1 MFLSSM
7 KLWPRNLKLGVRQ
20 TPVML
25 RVFHRRPGLIFA
37 NYGMGLLLL
46 FLACFVVSGRIVEL
60 QRLLSC
66 AVLTLTVMAGGV
78 YGVGQGIW
86 RFFSGPGADRCRRAT
101 HGSSALIGFCISR
114 FIVVYVTVLLQLL
127 LLSAALRSEL
137 LSRLVPLLAFTA
149 LACAVLVIFG
159 LFLAVIV
166 SSWRQAVLVCN
177 AFFILLAGLVM
188 GGIMAESC
196 DMPSWLAAI
205 GGLLPS
211 LHMMQGYQA
220 LLVGT
225 GNWGELVCP
234 SLWLVG
240 TAAVLAPLVLW
251 RFNWRVLG
259 KGMIENWD
267 E

>member
-1 MFLSSM
+1 
-7 KLWPRNLKLGVRQ
+7 
-20 TPVML
+20 
-25 RVFHRRPGLIFA
+25 
-37 NYGMGLLLL
+37 MGLLLL

-66 AVLTLTVMAGGV
+66 AVLALTVTAGGV
-78 YGVGQGIW
+78 YGVGQGVW
-86 RFFSGPGADRCRRAT
+86 RFFCGPGADRCRRAT
-101 HGSSALIGFCISR
+101 HGASALIGFCISR

-127 LLSAALRSEL
+127 LLSTILRSEL
-137 LSRLVPLLAFTA
+137 VSRLVPLLVFTA
-149 LACAVLVIFG
+149 LSCGVLVVFG

-177 AFFILLAGLVM
+177 TFFVLLAGLVM
-188 GGIMAESC
+188 GGIMAEAC
-196 DMPSWLAAI
+196 DMPAWLAAI
-205 GGLLPS
+205 GGVLPS
-211 LHMMQGYQA
+211 FHTMSGYQA

-225 GNWGELVCP
+225 GSWGEIVCP

-240 TAAVLAPLVLW
+240 TAVALAPLILW

-259 KGMIENWD
+259 KGMVENWD